1 VSLFILKTLTLLL
14 LALCAAA
21 SPAFAGQKPNVIF
34 ILCDDLGWGDLGVYF
49 QNERETERRHR
60 TPHLDRFATEGMQMR
75 AHYCP
80 SPVCAPS
87 RASLLLGLH
96 QGHADIRD
104 NQFDK
109 ALPDDHT
116 LATVLKTAGYHTAIV
131 GKYGLQ
137 GEGTDAATW
146 PAYPTRRGFD
156 DFLGYVRHRDG
167 HLHYPAH
174 EWDLGGPPHHRE
186 KKEVWHNDQEISASL
201 TKCFTSDL
209 FTAYAKKWITD
220 RVRETP
226 DEPFFLYLAY
236 DTPHAA
242 LQLPPCPYPEG
253 GGLNG
258 GVQWLGEDGKMIN
271 TATGTVD
278 AWVHPDH
285 EDWDDLE
292 QRQAGM
298 IRRIDDH
305 VGDLA
310 QLLRDLEIAD
320 NTLVIF
326 TSDNGPHS
334 ESYIAGKNYEASLF
348 QAYGPFN
355 GIKRDLLEGGI
366 RVPTLAWWPG
376 TIAAES
382 RSDDPSQFHD
392 WLNTFLEAAGLP
404 LMARSDGVSLLPT
417 LTGEGEQQTPLT
429 YVEYNVGGATP
440 DYSDFEPV
448 HREAA
453 RGQMQV
459 LFLDGYKGIRRDI
472 ESADDDFHIFDLA
485 EDPREVN
492 DLAGRMPGLH
502 ERMKAA
508 VVQLRRPN
516 PTAPRPYD
524 DAPVPPVADR
534 ATEPGVTARM
544 LSGEFPWVPVIGDD
558 AADQVAQTGFA
569 FDIPEPAAVEVSGY
583 LKVEEEGEFTVKLTA
598 PDAAVLHIHKAL
610 VIDGDTPGEDGGAH
624 EADIRLLPGLHPFRL
639 SYLSDGENAAL
650 EVTGPGAVEFVR

>member
-1 VSLFILKTLTLLL
+1 MFRSLIPC
-14 LALCAAA
+14 LALCL
-21 SPAFAGQKPNVIF
+21 AFAQAGPAAERPNIIF

-49 QNERETERRHR
+49 QNERDTERRHL
-60 TPHLDRFATEGMQMR
+60 TPHLDRFAAEGLQLR

-80 SPVCAPS
+80 APVCAPS
-87 RASLLLGLH
+87 RASLLRGLH

-116 LATVLKTAGYHTAIV
+116 LASVLKTAGYHTAIV

-137 GEGTDAATW
+137 GEGTDAASW

-174 EWDLGGPPHHRE
+174 EWDLGGNPNHRE
-186 KKEVWHNDQEISASL
+186 KKEVWHNEREISASL

-220 RVRETP
+220 KVRSTP
-226 DEPFFLYLAY
+226 DQPFFLYLAF

-253 GGLNG
+253 GGLEG
-258 GVQWLGEDGKMIN
+258 GVQWLGEDGRMIN

-278 AWVHPDH
+278 GWVHPDH
-285 EDWDDLE
+285 EGWDNLE

-305 VGDLA
+305 VGDLV
-310 QLLRDLEIAD
+310 QLLRDLDIAD
-320 NTLVIF
+320 NTLVVF
-326 TSDNGPHS
+326 TSDNGPHA
-334 ESYIAGKNYEASLF
+334 ESYIDGKNYQASLF

-376 TIAAES
+376 TVPADS
-382 RSDDPSQFHD
+382 RSDDHSQFHD
-392 WLNTFLEAAGLP
+392 WLNTFLDAAGLP
-404 LMARSDGVSLLPT
+404 LMAQSDGVSLLPT
-417 LTGEGEQQTPLT
+417 LTGAGAQVTPRT
-429 YVEYNVGGATP
+429 YIEYNVGGATP
-440 DYSDFEPV
+440 GYHDFEPV
-448 HREAA
+448 HRNAR

-459 LFLDGYKGIRRDI
+459 LFLDGFKGIRRDI
-472 ESADDDFHIFDLA
+472 ESSEDNFQIFDLS
-485 EDPREVN
+485 EDPRELD
-492 DLAGRMPGLH
+492 DLADSMPELH

-508 VVQLRRPN
+508 VLQLRRPN

-524 DAPVPPVADR
+524 ETPVPPIADQ
-534 ATEPGVTARM
+534 ATEPGVKARM
-544 LSGEFPWVPVIGDD
+544 LPGSFPWVPVIPAG
-558 AADQVAQTGFA
+558 AADPLEEAGFA
-569 FDIPEPAAVEVSGY
+569 FDIPEPGAVEVSGY
-583 LKVEEEGEFTVKLTA
+583 LKIAEQGDYTVKLNA
-598 PDAAVLHIHKAL
+598 PDAAVLHIHQAL
-610 VIDGDTPGEDGGAH
+610 VVDGDTPGEDGGSH
-624 EADIRLLPGLHPFRL
+624 EAGIRLLPGLHPFRL
-639 SYLSDGENAAL
+639 SYLSAGENAVL
-650 EVTGPGAVEFVR
+650 EITGPGEVGFVR